1 VSEYHHNCRGYAGR
15 MVGQR
20 KLRVRSG
27 ITRTVGCFAILILF
41 AATLSTT
48 ADVYPGANSSSP
60 AQQSSRNKSMRK
72 NLPNFGEATTT
83 LYRGGQPSKEGFRTL
98 AKMGINIVV
107 DLRGSRDSERKIVTH
122 LGMQY
127 VAMPWQCSFP
137 KDKTFAQFL
146 TLLRQNPG
154 KKVFVHCRVGDD
166 RTGMMIASYRMARE
180 SWSAEKAEKEMEKFG
195 FSFTHRRLICPAC
208 LPMKRNFP
216 SALRPAPHSGTC
228 GRRLSLGY
236 WHHNSRTSMSSTS
249 HV

>member
-1 VSEYHHNCRGYAGR
+1 MSEYHRNCRGYAAR

-27 ITRTVGCFAILILF
+27 ITRTVGYFGILALL
-41 AATLSTT
+41 AAALSTT

-127 VAMPWQCSFP
+127 VAIPWQCSCA

-146 TLLRQNPG
+146 TLLRNNPG
-154 KKVFVHCRVGDD
+154 KKIFVHCRLGDD
-166 RTGMMIASYRMARE
+166 RTEMMIASYRMAE
-180 SWSAEKAEKEMEKFG
+180 EGWSAEKAEKEMEKFG
-195 FSFTHRRLICPAC
+195 FSFPHRRLICPG
-208 LPMKRNFP
+208 LSSYEEHFP
-216 SALRPAPHSGTC
+216 QRFKTRPAF
-228 GRRLSLGY
+228 RNLR
-236 WHHNSRTSMSSTS
+236 
-249 HV
+249 